1 MLMILRFIKYLLEA
15 RSPLSSSYVCLFI
28 PHSNSKKE
36 YCFSLFTADENKDK
50 RKVTTYVLTASDL
63 QKLVS
68 LLRSLAPYLRSLFN
82 HYAQQSLK
90 KSS

>member
-1 MLMILRFIKYLLEA
+1 MLIILRFTKYLLGA
-15 RSPLSSSYVCLFI
+15 RSLLSSSYAYLFI

-50 RKVTTYVLTASDL
+50 RKVTTYVLTASVL

-68 LLRSLAPYLRSLFN
+68 LF
-82 HYAQQSLK
+82 K
-90 KSS
+90 KSGPISQVLI